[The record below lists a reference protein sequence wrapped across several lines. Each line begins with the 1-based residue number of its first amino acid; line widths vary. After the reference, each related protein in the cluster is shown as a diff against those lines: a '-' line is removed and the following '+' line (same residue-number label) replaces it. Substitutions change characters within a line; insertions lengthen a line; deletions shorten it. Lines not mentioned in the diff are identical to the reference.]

1 MSPSQERPPALVVLE
16 DGTVL
21 RGRSFG
27 APGESIGEVVF
38 NTSHTGYQEILTDP
52 SYRGQ
57 VVLMTAVEIGNYGV
71 NDEDE
76 ESVRPWLAGFIARS
90 ASRRASNFRSLAS
103 LPDYLREKGVV
114 AVEEV
119 DTRALTVK
127 IRDQGA
133 LKALLTTEVDTPLE
147 TLRERVAKA
156 PPLEGRD
163 LVREVVGEGIER
175 WTRGF
180 VSPFSPELPPPS
192 PGKPLRL
199 ALLDC
204 GVKRSILRS
213 LVQVG
218 FEVFRVPYGTPLE
231 EIRNLAPQALFLS
244 NGPGDP
250 EPLAQAAETARAFA
264 GKIPILGICLG
275 HQVLALALGGRTYK
289 MKFGHHGGN
298 QPVQDLET
306 GRVWITAQNHSFA
319 VDLSGAP
326 DLEVT
331 QINLNDQTVEGM
343 RHKSLPI
350 WSVQFHP
357 EAGPGPHD
365 ALHLFGW
372 FRERA
377 ASAS

>member
-21 RGRSFG
+21 QGKSFG

-71 NDEDE
+71 NNEDE
-76 ESVRPWLAGFIARS
+76 ESPRPWLAGFITRS

-127 IRDQGA
+127 IRDRGA

-147 TLRERVAKA
+147 VLRERAAQA

-180 VSPFSPELPPPS
+180 VSPFSPDLPPPV
-192 PGKPLRL
+192 PEKPLRL

-231 EIRNLAPQALFLS
+231 EIRNLDPQALFLS

-250 EPLAQAAETARAFA
+250 EPLEKAARVAREFA
-264 GKIPILGICLG
+264 GRIPILGICLG
-275 HQVLALALGGRTYK
+275 HQVLALALGGKTYK

-306 GRVWITAQNHSFA
+306 GKVWITAQNHSFA

-326 DLEVT
+326 DLETT
-331 QINLNDQTVEGM
+331 QVNLNDRTVEGM

-365 ALHLFGW
+365 ALHLFAW
-372 FRERA
+372 FREK
-377 ASAS
+377 ASASS

>member
-1 MSPSQERPPALVVLE
+1 MRRTDERPPALVVLE

-21 RGRSFG
+21 HGRSFG

-76 ESVRPWLAGFIARS
+76 ESTRPWLAGFLARS
-90 ASRRASNFRSLAS
+90 ASRRASNFRSMAS

-133 LKALLTTEVDTPLE
+133 MKALLTTRLETPLE
-147 TLRERVAKA
+147 ELLEKVRRA

-180 VSPFSPELPPPS
+180 VSPFSPDLPPP
-192 PGKPLRL
+192 PEGPPIRL

-213 LVQVG
+213 LVQAG
-218 FEVFRVPYGTPLE
+218 FDVYRIPYGTPE
-231 EIRNLAPQALFLS
+231 EAVEDLRPQALFLS

-250 EPLAQAAETARAFA
+250 EPLQGAASLARSFA
-264 GKIPILGICLG
+264 GRIPILGICLG
-275 HQVLALALGGRTYK
+275 HQVLALALGGKTYK

-326 DLEVT
+326 DLETT
-331 QINLNDQTVEGM
+331 QVNLNDGTVEGM

-365 ALHLFGW
+365 ALHLFSW
-372 FRERA
+372 FREKA
-377 ASAS
+377 KEAS